1 MKTLDYF
8 GFGYSFM
15 KWINLI
21 LNDLSSCINH
31 CGNITDRFSVGR
43 SCRQGDPISPYL
55 CILCVEIL
63 ALKIRKEPKVKG
75 FKLGNYEHK
84 IDIYADDL
92 TAYLDGTEASLRAII
107 DILGDFHKISGL
119 KINLGKC
126 KAVWIGAKRFCKDK
140 LCTEFKLIWSN
151 NFSLLGVDFDS
162 DLANMD
168 TNFNKKMDD
177 IKKLYNSWLYRHL
190 SPFGQISVIKS
201 LALSKLS
208 HVVLVCPHIDLLCHL
223 NFYGKTSRTE

>member
-55 CILCVEIL
+55 FILCVEVL

-75 FKLGNYEHK
+75 FKLGNYEQK

-92 TAYLDGTEASLRAII
+92 TAYLDGSEAGLRAMI
-107 DILGDFHKISGL
+107 DILNNFHNISGL

-126 KAVWIGAKRFCKDK
+126 KAVCIEKNRFSNIK
-140 LCTEFKLIWSN
+140 LCAEFKLEWAN
-151 NFSLLGVDFDS
+151 TFSLLGVDFDS

-168 TNFNKKMDD
+168 TNFREKMDE
-177 IKKLYNSWLYRHL
+177 IKKLYNSWLYRH
-190 SPFGQISVIKS
+190 I
-201 LALSKLS
+201 
-208 HVVLVCPHIDLLCHL
+208 
-223 NFYGKTSRTE
+223 